1 MNTMQEQ
8 NPREGVVVRLNTTQ
22 RAVDEVTKRASLL
35 GYGLVATQSFQRE
48 AVRLSEESN
57 LTPAQIA
64 RHVVPAKSA
73 TLAEFLRA
81 TYAAIPGE
89 IA

>member
-1 MNTMQEQ
+1 MDTMQEQ
-8 NPREGVVVRLNTTQ
+8 NPREGVVICFNTTQ

-48 AVRLSEESN
+48 AVRLAAEGQ
-57 LTPAQIA
+57 TPAQIA
-64 RHVVPAKSA
+64 RHVVPAKSVR
-73 TLAEFLRA
+73 L
-81 TYAAIPGE
+81 GE